1 MEKNTEE
8 TQKLEINI
16 EDENDKFTEI
26 KNAIPEI
33 KNIKFIEKKSDNTK
47 LYEIETNANVDIRK
61 NVFSECAKLGIV
73 ILEMKKQENSLED
86 AFIKLVDNR
95 PEYTEKEIRKMQYDK
110 EIEEL
115 RKEEAEKKERKEFR
129 KQAIK
134 EEKERKKASK
144 VEKNKKK
151 KENKEEGGNK

>member
-1 MEKNTEE
+1 
-8 TQKLEINI
+8 
-16 EDENDKFTEI
+16 
-26 KNAIPEI
+26 
-33 KNIKFIEKKSDNTK
+33 
-47 LYEIETNANVDIRK
+47 
-61 NVFSECAKLGIV
+61 
-73 ILEMKKQENSLED
+73 MKKQENSLED

-151 KENKEEGGNK
+151 KENKEEGGNITIFEMKKADTTLEDAFMKLIEGGNK